1 VQRVFKQEPWPL
13 LRSNLVSVGIEILQP
28 LVWPLPWFPA
38 TTTARCGGV
47 FIALD
52 LAAYAKSIFATILR
66 DVFSGINSWTA
77 HNTASINQQ
86 NVVA

>member
-1 VQRVFKQEPWPL
+1 VFSSKSRGHYSVLILFLWALSPL
-13 LRSNLVSVGIEILQP
+13 DDLATFG
-28 LVWPLPWFPA
+28 PLPWFPA
-38 TTTARCGGV
+38 TTARCGGV
-47 FIALD
+47 FIAVD

>member
-1 VQRVFKQEPWPL
+1 LSPL
-13 LRSNLVSVGIEILQP
+13 DDL
-28 LVWPLPWFPA
+28 A
-38 TTTARCGGV
+38 TFGLAATMVPCDDYGAPRGV
-47 FIALD
+47 FIAVD
-52 LAAYAKSIFATILR
+52 LPAYAKAIIFATILR

>member
-1 VQRVFKQEPWPL
+1 MVPCDHYGA
-13 LRSNLVSVGIEILQP
+13 LR
-28 LVWPLPWFPA
+28 
-38 TTTARCGGV
+38 GV
-47 FIALD
+47 FIAVD
-52 LAAYAKSIFATILR
+52 LAAYAKAIIFATILR

>member
-1 VQRVFKQEPWPL
+1 MAASFNRHRAGLPSLSPL
-13 LRSNLVSVGIEILQP
+13 DDLATFGSNATMVPCDHYGALR
-28 LVWPLPWFPA
+28 
-38 TTTARCGGV
+38 GV
-47 FIALD
+47 FIAVD
-52 LAAYAKSIFATILR
+52 LAAYAKAIFATILR